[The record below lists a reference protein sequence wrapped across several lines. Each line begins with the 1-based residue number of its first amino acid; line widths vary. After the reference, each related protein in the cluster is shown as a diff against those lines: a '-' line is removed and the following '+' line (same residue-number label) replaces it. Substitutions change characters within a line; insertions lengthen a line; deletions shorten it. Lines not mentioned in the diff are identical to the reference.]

1 MPANRKDAHMKLTVA
16 TIAAIILSAPS
27 FANTCETVDMGGY
40 LTYADPTCPNGGT
53 VIDMITRDG
62 AGEEARQ
69 AQ

>member
-1 MPANRKDAHMKLTVA
+1 MKTIIA
-16 TIAAIILSAPS
+16 TLAAIIISAPA